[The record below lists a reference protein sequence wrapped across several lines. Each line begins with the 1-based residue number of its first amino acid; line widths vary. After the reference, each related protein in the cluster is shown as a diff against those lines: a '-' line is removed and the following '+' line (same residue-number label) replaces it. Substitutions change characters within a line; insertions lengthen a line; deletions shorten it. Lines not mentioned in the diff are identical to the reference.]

1 MMSDLFLILFIFIMF
16 YLTWRWSYRLIVMLL
31 AAINENPDRTEKVVL
46 LRLAEKDKL
55 WHDVVKELGLLDE

>member
-1 MMSDLFLILFIFIMF
+1 MSNLFLILFITIMF
-16 YLTWRWSYRLIVMLL
+16 YITWRYSYKLIVMLL

-55 WHDVVKELGLLDE
+55 WRDVVKELGLLDG

>member
-1 MMSDLFLILFIFIMF
+1 MSDLFLILFIFIIF
-16 YLTWRWSYRLIVMLL
+16 YITWKWAYKLIVMLL

>member
-1 MMSDLFLILFIFIMF
+1 MSDLLLILFITIMF
-16 YLTWRWSYRLIVMLL
+16 YITWKWSYKLIVMLL